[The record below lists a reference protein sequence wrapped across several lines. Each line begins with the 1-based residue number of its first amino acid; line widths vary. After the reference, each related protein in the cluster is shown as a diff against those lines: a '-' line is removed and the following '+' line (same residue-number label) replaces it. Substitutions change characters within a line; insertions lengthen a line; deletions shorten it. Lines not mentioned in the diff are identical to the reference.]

1 MTVAKYFPDH
11 FNGMYIN
18 KLARIGGIFYLL
30 IIIAG
35 ICSELLARKGII
47 VPGNAAATVDRLVA
61 SQSLW
66 RASIAL
72 DLLMH
77 VCDIPL
83 MVILYILLRPVNKD
97 LALME
102 LFFKLAQTAILVAT
116 KLNLFIPLYL
126 NSDAHYLSA
135 FTINQRQA
143 LSYISIIA
151 DEHGFSVGLIF
162 FGFGSLILGYL
173 VYKSG
178 YLPRFIGILMA
189 IAGICYLVNSFAII
203 LLPGLSAKLF
213 PAILLPSFI
222 AELILCFRLLF
233 KGVDIKKWQQH
244 QAGLKSQND

>member
-1 MTVAKYFPDH
+1 MTAEKYFPDH
-11 FNGMYIN
+11 SNGIYVN

-47 VPGNAAATVDRLVA
+47 VPGDAAATLDRLVA

-66 RASIAL
+66 RIGIAL

-116 KLNLFIPLYL
+116 KLNLFTPLYFTG
-126 NSDAHYLSA
+126 DAHYLSA
-135 FTINQRQA
+135 FTIEQRQA
-143 LSYISIIA
+143 LSYISIIS

-189 IAGICYLVNSFAII
+189 IAGMCYIINSFVLI
-203 LLPGLSAKLF
+203 LLPGISAKLF
-213 PAILLPSFI
+213 PAILLPSFM

-233 KGVDIKKWQQH
+233 KGVDIKKWQDH
-244 QAGLKSQND
+244 HA